1 MSDMGLVEAFLA
13 GVKHGKVIAQAEVKV
28 NIMKRVVELAQCTK
42 DDNCQEMARA
52 LREYLPE
59 FLDNGD
65 DK

>member
-1 MSDMGLVEAFLA
+1 MSDMSLVEAFLA
-13 GVKHGKVIAQAEVKV
+13 GIKHGKVIAQAEVKV
-28 NIMKRVVELAQCTK
+28 NIINRILELNECGKQ
-42 DDNCQEMARA
+42 DNCQEMARA